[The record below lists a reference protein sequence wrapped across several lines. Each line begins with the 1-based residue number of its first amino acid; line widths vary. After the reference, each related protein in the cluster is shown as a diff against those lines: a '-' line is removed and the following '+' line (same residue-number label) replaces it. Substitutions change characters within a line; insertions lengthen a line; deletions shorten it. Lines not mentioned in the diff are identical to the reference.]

1 MNHDAIPTLKEVA
14 ALLKID
20 QRTTCSTASRGK
32 LASDGGRS

>member
-1 MNHDAIPTLKEVA
+1 MNHDAIPTPKEVA

-20 QRTTCSTASRGK
+20 KRATCSMAPQGK